1 MSLASK
7 SPLHAIVKI
16 FSNVLKPHSNLPT
29 PLGRW
34 NVCENK
40 NINLV
45 VDYSNE
51 DHCGTCSSHTLNNEI
66 HSNIINKNAIT
77 NQKESLVIDNDLYS
91 YDYICLMS
99 NNQEK

>member
-7 SPLHAIVKI
+7 SSLHAIVKI
-16 FSNVLKPHSNLPT
+16 FSNVLKPHSNQPT

-34 NVCENK
+34 KLCENK

-66 HSNIINKNAIT
+66 HSNITNKNAIT
-77 NQKESLVIDNDLYS
+77 NQKESVVIDNDLYS

-99 NNQEK
+99 NSQEK

>member
-7 SPLHAIVKI
+7 SSLHAIVKI
-16 FSNVLKPHSNLPT
+16 FSNVLKPHSNVPT

-34 NVCENK
+34 KVCENK

-51 DHCGTCSSHTLNNEI
+51 DHCGTCSSHSLNNEI
-66 HSNIINKNAIT
+66 HSNIINKT
-77 NQKESLVIDNDLYS
+77 LVTHQKESVVIDNDLYS

>member
-16 FSNVLKPHSNLPT
+16 FSNVLKPHSNVPT

-34 NVCENK
+34 KVCENK

-45 VDYSNE
+45 VEYSNE

-66 HSNIINKNAIT
+66 QKKNIDPSPILSRNMW
-77 NQKESLVIDNDLYS
+77 SLAKSQN
-91 YDYICLMS
+91 
-99 NNQEK
+99 

>member
-7 SPLHAIVKI
+7 SPLHTIVKI
-16 FSNVLKPHSNLPT
+16 FSNVLKPYSNVPT

-34 NVCENK
+34 KVCENK

-66 HSNIINKNAIT
+66 HSNIINKNAIA
-77 NQKESLVIDNDLYS
+77 NQKESVVVDNDLYS

>member
-1 MSLASK
+1 MSVSSK
-7 SPLHAIVKI
+7 TPLHAIVKI
-16 FSNVLKPHSNLPT
+16 FSNVLKPHSSRPT
-29 PLGRW
+29 PLGRGKW
-34 NVCENK
+34 GENK

-66 HSNIINKNAIT
+66 QTDIINTNIITHK
-77 NQKESLVIDNDLYS
+77 KESVVIDNDLYS

>member
-16 FSNVLKPHSNLPT
+16 FLNVLKPHSNLPT

-34 NVCENK
+34 KVCENK

-66 HSNIINKNAIT
+66 HSNIINKNAIA
-77 NQKESLVIDNDLYS
+77 NQKESVVIDNDLYS

>member
-7 SPLHAIVKI
+7 SSLHAIVKI
-16 FSNVLKPHSNLPT
+16 FSNVLKPHSSRPT

-34 NVCENK
+34 KLCENK

-51 DHCGTCSSHTLNNEI
+51 DHCGTCG
-66 HSNIINKNAIT
+66 
-77 NQKESLVIDNDLYS
+77 
-91 YDYICLMS
+91 DYIISKRNNVKNIHTS
-99 NNQEK
+99 NSDITMISNTDTLYIMEYSSMMINTPH